1 MRIRLSSY
9 SLQDYPSVLR
19 RVVNAIGSIHRV
31 GLHHWHRLWEIGRMI
46 VFRPF
51 RRFGISLTLCL
62 LVLAHP
68 SRASDES
75 GYATAVRAEYVFACM
90 TMNGGTQD
98 ALQRCSCPIVVFA
111 WGLPN
116 KSKKRGKP
124 ALRRGRP
131 AGGSR
136 GGVFRSKPTN

>member
-1 MRIRLSSY
+1 MRSDGSAAAWSGIAPVAAIDPKSVRLVMRIRPSSY
-9 SLQDYPSVLR
+9 SLQDYPSVVR

-68 SRASDES
+68 SRAS
-75 GYATAVRAEYVFACM
+75 
-90 TMNGGTQD
+90 
-98 ALQRCSCPIVVFA
+98 
-111 WGLPN
+111 
-116 KSKKRGKP
+116 
-124 ALRRGRP
+124 
-131 AGGSR
+131 
-136 GGVFRSKPTN
+136 